1 MFFRNF
7 ALQIYAY
14 DEIFRRLGGFE
25 TYFKSVYLRLI
36 LGRFRN
42 LAVSKASSRMK

>member
-1 MFFRNF
+1 MT
-7 ALQIYAY
+7 AYAVG
-14 DEIFRRLGGFE
+14 RVGFE

-42 LAVSKASSRMK
+42 LAVSKHRQELSNSRRLGCDCITP